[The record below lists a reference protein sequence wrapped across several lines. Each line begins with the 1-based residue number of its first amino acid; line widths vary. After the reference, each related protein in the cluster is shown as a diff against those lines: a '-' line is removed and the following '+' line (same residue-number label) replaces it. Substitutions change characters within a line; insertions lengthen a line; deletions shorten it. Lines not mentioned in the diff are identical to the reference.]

1 MLRSTGEFVTMLK
14 AWSQRGKRL
23 PAARLLQQPRWATRG
38 ERTEV
43 TANGVRSVAGLVQKL
58 GARFSRELGIN
69 VTAGQSVEIFK
80 WFLASVL
87 FGARISETIAVRTY
101 REFEKQRLLSPKSI
115 VSRGW
120 DGLVKVL
127 DRGGYVRYDFK
138 TATKLLEVCRT
149 LRKSYGGDLNALHA
163 TATNMADLE
172 ERLTALGKG
181 IGDVTVNIFLREL
194 RGVWSRAEPLPSDLV
209 VEAAKDLGLLLPKAC
224 KERRRALALLKERWT
239 VEGNSPQDF
248 VDFEAAL
255 LRWGLAL
262 RRQARRK
269 RRDQK
274 EAASAVIVHRRHTVY
289 HLMASHR
296 VRLPYRDMPR
306 SDTRYESWRRSM
318 TRSSRSLTTSSRQ
331 LVKNS
336 LQPAAAPCG
345 SSAIWVTRLLFTQTA
360 WLVPWSVSSSHI
372 MRSPVRRSWSLRI
385 RTRRA

>member
-1 MLRSTGEFVTMLK
+1 MSRGTSYAVMNAGPAGLAAKLACEMLRSTGEFVTMLK
-14 AWSQRGKRL
+14 AWSQRGKAT
-23 PAARLLQQPRWATRG
+23 AARLRQPRRATRG
-38 ERTEV
+38 ERAEV
-43 TANGVRSVAGLVQKL
+43 TANGIRSVADLVQKL
-58 GARFSRELGIN
+58 GARFSRELGID
-69 VTAGQSVEIFK
+69 VTGGQSVEIFK

-163 TATNMADLE
+163 TATDMADLE
-172 ERLTALGKG
+172 ERLRALGKG

-194 RGVWSRAEPLPSDLV
+194 RGVWSKAEPLPSDLV
-209 VEAAKDLGLLLPKAC
+209 VEAAKALGLLLPKAC

-239 VEGNSPQDF
+239 AEGNRPQDF

-262 RRQARRK
+262 RRHARRK

-274 EAASAVIVHRRHTVY
+274 EAASAR
-289 HLMASHR
+289 
-296 VRLPYRDMPR
+296 PC
-306 SDTRYESWRRSM
+306 
-318 TRSSRSLTTSSRQ
+318 RQ
-331 LVKNS
+331 TALDKS
-336 LQPAAAPCG
+336 CSYPQPADLQ
-345 SSAIWVTRLLFTQTA
+345 V
-360 WLVPWSVSSSHI
+360 
-372 MRSPVRRSWSLRI
+372 
-385 RTRRA
+385 